1 MVDRIRKFQI
11 LNSQIFHI
19 INKYG
24 KAGGVPTPLIVNIDP
39 PSAEK
44 ARQKTAAATTQEDE
58 SEA

>member
-24 KAGGVPTPLIVNIDP
+24 KAGGVPDP
-39 PSAEK
+39 KVIYIQPPAAEK
-44 ARQKTAAATTQEDE
+44 AAVLSSNQTEE